1 MLQTDKWILNF
12 MLQTGKGLLR
22 SVLGS
27 SNCVADFTP
36 VDLPVN
42 VLITTAWYTAVV
54 KPSQVL
60 VYNVTT
66 GGVNP
71 FTWGEMG

>member
-1 MLQTDKWILNF
+1 MFGT
-12 MLQTGKGLLR
+12 
-22 SVLGS
+22 SH
-27 SNCVADFTP
+27 CVADLTP

-42 VLITTAWYTAVV
+42 VLISVAWYTAVM
-54 KPSQVL
+54 KPRQVL

-71 FTWGEMG
+71 FTWGEMGQLVAVSLIQHEPFLFYDAVL

>member
-1 MLQTDKWILNF
+1 M
-12 MLQTGKGLLR
+12 
-22 SVLGS
+22 
-27 SNCVADFTP
+27 SNCVADLTP

-42 VLITTAWYTAVV
+42 VLISVAWYTAVM
-54 KPSQVL
+54 KPRQVL

-71 FTWGEMG
+71 FTWGEMGQWSSCWLNNYCNNMIAFVK

>member
-1 MLQTDKWILNF
+1 MFGT
-12 MLQTGKGLLR
+12 
-22 SVLGS
+22 
-27 SNCVADFTP
+27 SNCVADITP

-42 VLITTAWYTAVV
+42 VLISVAWYTAVM
-54 KPSQVL
+54 KPRQVL

-71 FTWGEMG
+71 FTWGEMGQWLIHYLPFLYYDTV